1 MKLLNEENILTKVL
15 IVHGSPK
22 LEKSNTSFI
31 LEPFIKGMKDA
42 GAVVELVFVRKLKI
56 KPCIG
61 CFRCWG
67 ETIGECFIEDD
78 MKDLLAKMKE
88 KDILIFATSVYAP
101 LPGELQNLIN
111 RLVPLVEPI
120 LEFRDGRT
128 RAKPHDDVKFSKILG
143 FITGGWWELANL
155 NVVAK
160 VVEELTELFSLEIT
174 PPILRPH
181 GYMLRSE
188 SELNTLILQRLEKVG
203 YDFIKEGKIVES
215 DLVFI
220 RQPLMKQE
228 DYLKRSNENYLKRKS
243 EQE

>member
-1 MKLLNEENILTKVL
+1 MKKIL
-15 IVHGSPK
+15 IINGSPR

-31 LEPFIKGMKDA
+31 LEPFIRGMKDA
-42 GAVVELVFVRKLKI
+42 GADIELIFARKFKI

-61 CFRCWG
+61 CFKCWG

-88 KDILIFATSVYAP
+88 KDILIIATSVYAP

-120 LEFRDGRT
+120 LEFREGRT
-128 RAKPHDDVKFSKILG
+128 RAKPHDDVKFTKILG
-143 FITGGWWELANL
+143 FISGGWWELANL

-160 VVEELTELFSLEIT
+160 VIEELSELFSLELT

-188 SELNTLILQRLEKVG
+188 SEVNTQILQRLEEVG
-203 YDFIKEGKIVES
+203 YDFIKNGKIEES
-215 DLVFI
+215 DLEFI
-220 RQPLMKQE
+220 RQPLMEQDKYIE
-228 DYLKRSNENYLKRKS
+228 RSTKNYLKRKA
-243 EQE
+243 EQS